1 MKLKKKELLQSPL
14 RQWTNVDKEYNEILI
29 VPSGRKHCSGW
40 MSIAVIGVWVEDGQE
55 KYEIAAYPDDISYF
69 FPIRKIAEDLQLTTV
84 RQDCHYPQG
93 VLRYHGDGIFKV
105 SAAVSSV
112 DIHFLPKNKKGI

>member
-14 RQWTNVDKEYNEILI
+14 REWTNVDKEYKEILI
-29 VPSGRKHCSGW
+29 VPSGKKHDSGW
-40 MSIAVIGVWVEDGQE
+40 MRIAVIGVWIEDGQE

-69 FPIRKIAEDLQLTTV
+69 FPIRKIGEDLQMATV

-105 SAAVSSV
+105 SEAISSV